1 MVIHSGF
8 LPGESPWT
16 EEAHGVAKLDTTQHA
31 HMQALILP
39 PALYHVDF
47 SEYMLTGERA

>member
-1 MVIHSGF
+1 MDRGSWWAI
-8 LPGESPWT
+8 
-16 EEAHGVAKLDTTQHA
+16 AHGVTKLDTTQHA

-39 PALYHVDF
+39 PALHHVDF